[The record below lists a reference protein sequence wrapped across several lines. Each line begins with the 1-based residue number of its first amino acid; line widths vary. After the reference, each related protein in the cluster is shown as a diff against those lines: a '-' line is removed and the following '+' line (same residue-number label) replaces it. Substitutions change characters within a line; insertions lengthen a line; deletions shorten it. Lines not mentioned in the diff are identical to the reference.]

1 MRSLGSIEGAA
12 RRSPFP
18 GLPQQALTATTFC
31 VTSVAAMSSG
41 FAQTAQ
47 TAATDTT
54 SGPAPEQVTVTG
66 VRSLINDKVGSL
78 QEAPQTINV
87 VSQEVMRQQAVTRL
101 EDALKNVPG
110 ITLNAGEGSARG
122 DTVNLRGFP
131 AFNDF
136 FLDGI
141 RDAAI
146 YTRDSFDLDQV
157 EVLKGPSAILFGRG
171 STGGVINQVSKAP
184 TLAPLK
190 SGTLQVGTNNDIR
203 GTIDVDQPISDT
215 AAIRLNAM
223 DERSEVTDR
232 DHVRN
237 KRFGIAPSIA
247 LGLGTDTQFTANYVH
262 QEENNIPDVGI
273 PFLNGRPAP
282 VARNLD
288 FGLASDR
295 STAVD
300 DIITARVKHDF
311 NANLSLSETL
321 RAANYHFDN
330 RFDGP
335 NFGREVITPGE
346 PLSQITVGR
355 DRPASVGTQSN
366 LTSQTDL
373 TARVETGPVSHLIK
387 TGVEVS
393 RETLDM
399 GRYLNLFNNN
409 NNWVPQTPLL
419 NPNPEQPLP
428 VALPVTTRQHSTGD
442 ALGMYVNDTL
452 SITDYVDLIGGVR
465 FDRFGATFNS
475 HSLVT
480 FANTHLDHTDYV
492 TSPRAAL
499 VVKPSDTQRYYFSYG
514 TSYDPSA
521 EALSLTAGTANLQP
535 VKSDTYEVGAKL
547 DWLGGMLTTTGALFR
562 TEVNNAQ
569 TNDPDH
575 PGVTILAGNQKVDG
589 IELDIEGHITKDWEI
604 LAGYTY
610 LDAKTVAS
618 GAPVNVGKFLL
629 NTARNSAN
637 LWTSYYVTDDL
648 EIGAGGNWLGK
659 RYADIANTASIPGYV
674 VWNASV
680 SYKVTD
686 EITLQLNGQNLFNK
700 YYYANSYFAS
710 TAENHVIPGPG
721 RTVLF
726 STSFTF

>member
-1 MRSLGSIEGAA
+1 MRSLGSVGSTE
-12 RRSPFP
+12 RRSSFL
-18 GLPQQALTATTFC
+18 GLPQQAVTATTFC
-31 VTSVAAMSSG
+31 VTSAATISG
-41 FAQTAQ
+41 AFAQTAQ

-66 VRSLINDKVGSL
+66 VRSLINDKVGGL
-78 QEAPQTINV
+78 QDAPQTINV
-87 VSQEVMRQQAVTRL
+87 VSEEVMRQQAVTRL

-146 YTRDSFDLDQV
+146 YTRDSFDLDSV

-184 TLAPLK
+184 TLSPLQ
-190 SGTLQVGTNNDIR
+190 SGTLQVGTNNDVR
-203 GTIDVDQPISDT
+203 GTIDVDQPLSNT

-237 KRFGIAPSIA
+237 DRWGIAPSIA
-247 LGLGTDTQFTANYVH
+247 LGLGTDTTFTANWLH

-295 STAVD
+295 VLTVD
-300 DIITARVKHDF
+300 DIVTARLKHDF
-311 NANLSLSETL
+311 NHNLSLSETL
-321 RAANYHFDN
+321 RAANYRFDN

-335 NFGREVITPGE
+335 NFGHDVITPNE
-346 PLSQITVGR
+346 PLSEITVGR
-355 DRPASVGTQSN
+355 DRPASQGNQSN

-373 TARVETGPVSHLIK
+373 TGRFDTGPVSHLIK
-387 TGVEVS
+387 TGIEVS
-393 RETLDM
+393 RETLDL
-399 GRYLNLFNNN
+399 GRYLNPFNNN
-409 NNWVPQTPLL
+409 NNWIPQTPLL

-428 VALPVTTRQHSTGD
+428 IALPVTTRQHSTGD
-442 ALGMYVNDTL
+442 ELGAYLNDTL

-465 FDRFGATFNS
+465 FDRFGASFNQ

-492 TSPRAAL
+492 TSPRAAI
-499 VVKPSDTQRYYFSYG
+499 VVKPTETQRYYFSYG
-514 TSYDPSA
+514 TSFDPSA
-521 EALSLTAGTANLQP
+521 EALSLTSATANLAP
-535 VKSDTYEVGAKL
+535 VKADTYEVGTKL
-547 DWLGGMLTTTGALFR
+547 DWLGGMLTTSGALFR
-562 TEVNNAQ
+562 TEVTNAQ

-575 PGVTILAGNQKVDG
+575 PNVTILAGNQKVDG
-589 IELDIEGHITKDWEI
+589 LELDIEGHITEDWEI

-618 GAPVNVGKFLL
+618 GAPANVGKFLL

-637 LWTSYYVTDDL
+637 LWTSYYITDGL
-648 EIGAGGNWLGK
+648 EVGVGGNWQGK

-674 VWNASV
+674 IWSAAVT
-680 SYKVTD
+680 YKVTD
-686 EITLQLNGQNLFNK
+686 NVTLQLNGQNLFDK
-700 YYYANSYFAS
+700 TYYANSYFAS
-710 TAENHVIPGPG
+710 TSENHVIPGAG
-721 RTVLF
+721 RTFLL
-726 STSFTF
+726 STSFNF

>member
-1 MRSLGSIEGAA
+1 MRSSGSVGGVE
-12 RRSPFP
+12 RRAQFL
-18 GLPQQALTATTFC
+18 GLPQPALTATTFC
-31 VTSVAAMSSG
+31 VTSAATISG
-41 FAQTAQ
+41 AFAQTAQ
-47 TAATDTT
+47 TAATNTA

-66 VRSLINDKVGSL
+66 VRSLINDKVGAV
-78 QEAPQTINV
+78 QDAPQTINV
-87 VSQEVMRQQAVTRL
+87 ISQEVMQQQAVTRL

-110 ITLNAGEGSARG
+110 ITLNAGEGAARG

-146 YTRDSFDLDQV
+146 YTRDSFDLESV

-184 TLAPLK
+184 TLSPLK
-190 SGTLQVGTNNDIR
+190 SGTLQFGTNNDVR
-203 GTIDVDQPISDT
+203 GTIDVDQPLSDT

-223 DERSEVTDR
+223 DERSEVADR

-237 KRFGIAPSIA
+237 ERWGFAPSIA
-247 LGLGTDTQFTANYVH
+247 LGIGTDTQFTANYVH

-295 STAVD
+295 VLTVD
-300 DIITARVKHDF
+300 DIVTARLKHDF
-311 NANLSLSETL
+311 NRNLSISETL
-321 RAANYHFDN
+321 RAANYNFDN

-355 DRPASVGTQSN
+355 DRPASQGNQSN

-373 TARVETGPVSHLIK
+373 TARFDTGPLSHLVK
-387 TGVEVS
+387 TGIEIS
-393 RETLDM
+393 RETLDL
-399 GRYLNLFNNN
+399 GRYLNPFNSN
-409 NNWVPQTPLL
+409 NNWIPQTPLL
-419 NPNPEQPLP
+419 NPNPEEPLP
-428 VALPVTTRQHSTGD
+428 IALPVTTRQHSTGD
-442 ALGMYVNDTL
+442 ELGAYVNDTL

-465 FDRFGATFNS
+465 FDRFGASFNQ

-480 FANTHLDHTDYV
+480 FATTHLDHTDYV
-492 TSPRAAL
+492 TSPRAAI
-499 VVKPSDTQRYYFSYG
+499 VVKPSETQRYYFSYG
-514 TSYDPSA
+514 TSFDPSA
-521 EALSLTAGTANLQP
+521 EALSLTATTANLKP
-535 VKSDTYEVGAKL
+535 VKSDTYEVGTKL
-547 DWLGGMLTTTGALFR
+547 DWLGGMLTTSGALFR
-562 TEVNNAQ
+562 TEVTNAQ

-575 PGVTILAGNQKVDG
+575 PNVTILAGNQKVDG
-589 IELDIEGHITKDWEI
+589 FEFDIEGHITPEWEI

-618 GAPVNVGKFLL
+618 GNPAAVGKFLL
-629 NTARNSAN
+629 NTARNAIN
-637 LWTSYYVTDDL
+637 LWTSYYITDDI
-648 EIGAGGNWLGK
+648 EVGAGGNWLGK
-659 RYADIANTASIPGYV
+659 RFADIANTASIPGYV

-686 EITLQLNGQNLFNK
+686 NVTLQLNGENLFDK
-700 YYYANSYFAS
+700 TYYANSYFAS
-710 TAENHVIPGPG
+710 AAENHVIPGAG
-721 RTVLF
+721 RTFLF